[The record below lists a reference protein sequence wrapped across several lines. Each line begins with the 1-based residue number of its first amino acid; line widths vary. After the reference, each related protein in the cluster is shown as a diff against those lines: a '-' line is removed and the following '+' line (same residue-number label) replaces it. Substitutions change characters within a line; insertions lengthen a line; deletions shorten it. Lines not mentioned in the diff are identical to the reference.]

1 MANTVL
7 SLFSTSLFNFLNLKI
22 MKNLIFALA
31 IVLFGLNSFKTHAQA
46 VCSGYV
52 INNNLNCS
60 ITIGYDYKCTGG
72 SSCGTPQS
80 GININPGNSFT
91 IPNCG
96 AGCAPTGC
104 EYVITLESVAGN
116 TAGLPVSVESGNTSG
131 GFTVT
136 FCTGSLGSITWFAT
150 STDVD

>member
-1 MANTVL
+1 
-7 SLFSTSLFNFLNLKI
+7 
-22 MKNLIFALA
+22 MKNLIFTLA
-31 IVLFGLNSFKTHAQA
+31 IVLFGLNSNKTNAQA

-60 ITIGYDYKCTGG
+60 ITIGYGYKCTGG
-72 SSCGTPQS
+72 STCGTPQT
-80 GININPGNSFT
+80 GININPGSSFT

-104 EYVITLESVAGN
+104 EYVITLESVATN
-116 TAGLPVSVESGNTSG
+116 TTGLPVSVESAFPNGN
-131 GFTVT
+131 FMVT
-136 FCTGSLGSITWFAT
+136 LCSGSLGFLTWGGT